1 MKSNTQLS
9 ESTTRNDKGNS
20 FLDKFKIFQKSKGDT
35 VSLKEAVDAYL
46 EDATFEEDTR
56 ISDQEKLL
64 ISNVVGLRDLK
75 VTDVMIPR
83 ADIIA
88 IDVKI
93 TEEGMLSL
101 LTEKQHS
108 RFPVYE
114 DNLDNVLGTIHI
126 KDIVSAFARGEKI
139 EVRELI
145 REVPFAS
152 PAMPILDLMVM
163 MQHQRRHMILVI
175 DEYGGI
181 DGLVTIGDVIENVI
195 GEIQDEYDFIQ
206 KTNII
211 DLGDGVYIADARYDI
226 NELEN
231 LVGKKLYDE
240 EEEDLDTVGGLIAS
254 IAGRLPARGEVF
266 KEESLGMSFEV
277 LDADPRRLKRVRIT
291 SFDPVTESS
300 EAS

>member
-1 MKSNTQLS
+1 MKFNTQLS

>member
-231 LVGKKLYDE
+231 LVGKKL
-240 EEEDLDTVGGLIAS
+240 
-254 IAGRLPARGEVF
+254 
-266 KEESLGMSFEV
+266 
-277 LDADPRRLKRVRIT
+277 
-291 SFDPVTESS
+291 
-300 EAS
+300 

>member
-291 SFDPVTESS
+291 SFDPVTDSS

>member
-1 MKSNTQLS
+1 MKPNTQLS
-9 ESTTRNDKGNS
+9 ESATRGDKGNS

-88 IDVKI
+88 IDVKT
-93 TEEGMLSL
+93 TEEGILSL

-226 NELEN
+226 NELEE
-231 LVGKKLYDE
+231 LIGKKLYDE
-240 EEEDLDTVGGLIAS
+240 EEEDLDTVGGLITS

-291 SFDPVTESS
+291 TFDP
-300 EAS
+300 

>member
-9 ESTTRNDKGNS
+9 ESTSRNDKGNS

-93 TEEGMLSL
+93 TEEGMFSL

-291 SFDPVTESS
+291 SFDPVTDSS